1 MLARHAGALDNAG
14 FIRKRIYMH
23 TLICGSLAF
32 DTIMVFGDRFKH
44 HILPEKIH
52 ILNVAFL
59 VPEMRREF
67 GGTAG
72 NIAYNLQL
80 LEGKPLIMGTVGE
93 DFGSYRA
100 WLDSHKLDSSHI
112 KTIPGSFTA
121 QAFITT
127 DLDDNQITAFHPGA
141 MNESH
146 QNSVNDAKDVSLA
159 IIAPDG
165 RDGMFQHAREC
176 HEAGIPFLFDPGQGL
191 PMFNGEELM
200 HFIEM
205 ADYLAVNDYEA
216 QLLQEKTG
224 HSIEVLA
231 TKVKAL
237 IVTLGGQGST
247 IYADGQRFDIPCVE
261 ALEVVDPTGCG
272 DAYRAGLLYGI
283 SQGWDW
289 PTCGRLASTM
299 GAIKIAS
306 RGPQNHKPTREEIQ
320 AIYSQALVNEVLSEE
335 KRLNG

>member
-1 MLARHAGALDNAG
+1 MQ
-14 FIRKRIYMH
+14 

-32 DTIMVFGDRFKH
+32 DTIMVFPDRFRN

-52 ILNVAFL
+52 MLNVAFL

-80 LEGKPLIMGTVGE
+80 LQGKPLIMATVGE
-93 DFGSYRA
+93 DFASYAA
-100 WLDSHKLDSSHI
+100 WLSSNNIDATHI

-127 DLDDNQITAFHPGA
+127 DMDDNQITAFHPGA

-146 QNSVNDAKDVSLA
+146 QNTVKDTKDVTLA

-165 RDGMFQHAREC
+165 REGMFQHAREC

-200 HFIEM
+200 HFIEL

-224 HSIEVLA
+224 HSIESLA
-231 TKVKAL
+231 SKVKAL
-237 IVTLGGQGST
+237 IVTLGAEGSA
-247 IYADGQRFDIPCVE
+247 IYADGQRFDIPCVK
-261 ALEVVDPTGCG
+261 ADAIVDPTGCG

-283 SQGWDW
+283 AQGWDW
-289 PTCGRLASTM
+289 TVCGRLASVM
-299 GAIKIAS
+299 GAIKIGS
-306 RGPQNHKPTREEIQ
+306 RGGQNHKPSRADIEH
-320 AIYSQALVNEVLSEE
+320 IYSQVLVNETAVKENLANQS
-335 KRLNG
+335 

>member
-1 MLARHAGALDNAG
+1 MQ
-14 FIRKRIYMH
+14 

-32 DTIMVFGDRFKH
+32 DTIMVFQDQFKN
-44 HILPEKIH
+44 HILPDKIH
-52 ILNVAFL
+52 ALSVAFY

-80 LEGKPLIMGTVGE
+80 LEGKPLMMATVGE
-93 DFGSYRA
+93 DFTPYA
-100 WLDSHKLDSSHI
+100 NWLKNNKLNTAHI
-112 KTIPGSFTA
+112 KTIANTFTA

-141 MNESH
+141 MVESH
-146 QNSVNDAKDVSLA
+146 QNSVKDAANVTLA

-176 HEAGIPFLFDPGQGL
+176 FEAGIPFLFDPGQGL
-191 PMFNGEELM
+191 PMFNGDELLS
-200 HFIEM
+200 FIEM
-205 ADYLAVNDYEA
+205 ATYLAVNDYEA
-216 QLLQEKTG
+216 QVLQDKTG
-224 HSIEVLA
+224 LTLEQLA
-231 TKVKAL
+231 NKVSAL
-237 IVTLGGQGST
+237 IVTLGGKGSH
-247 IYADGQRFDIPCVE
+247 IYADGQRYEVPCVK
-261 ALEVVDPTGCG
+261 ASNIVDPTGCG

-283 SQGWDW
+283 ANGWDW

-306 RGPQNHKPTREEIQ
+306 RGGQNHTPTRAEIENV
-320 AIYSQALVNEVLSEE
+320 YSQALVQQVALEE
-335 KRLNG
+335 KLKS

>member
-1 MLARHAGALDNAG
+1 
-14 FIRKRIYMH
+14 MH

-32 DTIMVFGDRFKH
+32 DTIMVFQDQFKN
-44 HILPEKIH
+44 HILPDKIH
-52 ILNVAFL
+52 ALSVAFY

-80 LEGKPLIMGTVGE
+80 LEGKPLMMATVGE
-93 DFGSYRA
+93 DFSTYDN
-100 WLDSHKLDSSHI
+100 WLNQNKLNTTHVKQI
-112 KTIPGSFTA
+112 ANSFTA

-141 MNESH
+141 MVESH
-146 QNSVNDAKDVSLA
+146 QNSVKDAKDVSLA

-176 HEAGIPFLFDPGQGL
+176 FDAGIPFLFDPGQGL
-191 PMFNGEELM
+191 PMFNGEELL

-205 ADYLAVNDYEA
+205 ATYLAVNDYES
-216 QLLQEKTG
+216 QVIQDKTG
-224 HSIEVLA
+224 LNLEQLA
-231 TKVKAL
+231 AKVKAL
-237 IVTLGGQGST
+237 IVTLGGQGSH
-247 IYADGQRFDIPCVE
+247 IYADGQRFEIPCVK
-261 ALEVVDPTGCG
+261 ASNIMDPTGCG

-283 SQGWDW
+283 ANGWDW

-306 RGPQNHKPTREEIQ
+306 RGGQNHKPTRAEIE
-320 AIYSQALVNEVLSEE
+320 AIYAQALVAQVAAEE
-335 KRLNG
+335 KTKQI